1 MGETLMALSRVS
13 NFVTDLERRVQ
24 QHLGTTHSLE
34 FELGGGGMSRVFVA
48 EDKSLNRRVVVKV
61 LNPSVAATFSVARFQ
76 REIMMV
82 AKLNHPNIVPVLTAG
97 EVDGLPYFIMPY
109 IEGESLR
116 GRIVRGPLSLR
127 ETVGILKDVMRAL
140 AYAHSMGIVHR
151 DMKPDN
157 ILLSGSAAVVTD
169 FGVAKAVS
177 AARNKGMIKEG
188 GQSHGQ
194 TITGVGISLGTPQY
208 MAPEQAAAD
217 PNADHRVDLYAMGI
231 VGYEMLVGSPP
242 FHGRSPQALLAAQ
255 LTELP
260 PPLASRRY
268 DVPVT
273 LADMVMQCLEKD
285 PADRPR
291 NAADLVRL
299 LDAPDVLSGPIAAT
313 PDARAKRRWRWWT
326 TMLGTAAAVSAFAA
340 IVVWSLW
347 PTTPDTPSPAIAA
360 VDTRPVVRVAA
371 AASIGSESAAPAAAL
386 SAAIETALVRDGV
399 RVMTGAASVDS
410 TALTIE
416 TTLQR
421 VGSRARAQVRMTGA
435 DPSVPVWA
443 DQLDFEIGDSFA
455 AQDSI
460 AARVVRAVRASR
472 R

>member
-1 MGETLMALSRVS
+1 
-13 NFVTDLERRVQ
+13 VTELERRVQ

-76 REIMMV
+76 REIMTV
-82 AKLNHPNIVPVLTAG
+82 AKLNHPNIVPVLSAG

-177 AARNKGMIKEG
+177 AARNKGIVKEG
-188 GQSHGQ
+188 GQTHGN

-273 LADMVMQCLEKD
+273 LAELVMQCLEKD

-291 NAADLVRL
+291 SAADLVRV

-326 TMLGTAAAVSAFAA
+326 TALSTGLGVAAFAA

-347 PTTPDTPSPAIAA
+347 PATPAVTDAPTPTVTT
-360 VDTRPVVRVAA
+360 VDSRPVVRVAP
-371 AASIGSESAAPAAAL
+371 AASIGAESVAPAAAL

-399 RVMTGAASVDS
+399 RVMTSAAGADS

-421 VGSRARAQVRMTGA
+421 VGGRARAQVRLTGA

-443 DQLDFEIGDSFA
+443 DQLDFQIADSFA
-455 AQDSI
+455 AQDTL